1 MIRDYHQIALDYAKQ
16 VSKGTIPACKWVI
29 LACHRFLVDLERD
42 DITFDK
48 AKAARAC
55 AFVEL
60 LPHTKAEWAMELIVL
75 QPWQIFILQ
84 NVFGF
89 LTRSGYRRYRQAF
102 VVCPRKNGK
111 SLFSAA
117 VGIYML
123 VADGETGAEVYCGAT
138 TEKQA
143 WEVFKPARLI
153 CQNSPKLLS
162 RFGIKVSKE
171 AIYRDS
177 DGAKFQPLVGKPGD
191 GSMPHCAI
199 LDERHEHTDDILR
212 DAMRTGMLSRRQALM
227 WTVTTA
233 GFDLSSPCY
242 TDVITGRQI
251 LEGTLESDRWFY
263 IEFTIDEEDD
273 WTSKEAAMKANPNYG
288 ISIHEEDLEDE
299 RKNAINIASL
309 QNGYKTKYLC
319 VWTQAKNAFHNSQKW
334 NENYRPNLSLEDY
347 KGKTII
353 LGLDLAAKQDFNAIA
368 ILIPNGDGTF
378 VTFGK
383 FYIPSDAVNQPGRSH
398 LVTYQTRN
406 KITVFDGN
414 MVDFDAIEHD
424 IDELVANYDVQKIVF
439 DVKLASMMEAH
450 LMDKGY
456 PLEAFVQSAVNYTEP
471 MRWIDGLIN
480 ENKLYHNSAKD
491 DPATWMIANVI
502 SKTNKRDM
510 EHPDKERVDNKIDYP
525 VALYMAA
532 AECLSTPVATF
543 ESLFIS

>member
-1 MIRDYHQIALDYAKQ
+1 MIRDYHQIALDYAKSVLQ
-16 VSKGTIPACKWVI
+16 GTIPACKWVL
-29 LACHRFLVDLERD
+29 LACQRFLVDLERN

-60 LPHTKAEWAMELIVL
+60 LPHTKAEWANELIIL

-89 LTRSGYRRYRQAF
+89 LTKSGYRRYRQAF

-123 VADGETGAEVYCGAT
+123 VADGETGAEIYCGAT

-143 WEVFKPARLI
+143 WEVFKPARII

-273 WTSKEAAMKANPNYG
+273 WTTKEAAMKANPNYG

-319 VWTQAKNAFHNSQKW
+319 VWTQAKNAFHNIQNW
-334 NENYRPNLSLEDY
+334 NKNRDETLNLEDF
-347 KGKTII
+347 KGREIFI
-353 LGLDLAAKQDFNAIA
+353 GCDFAAKQDFCVTA
-368 ILIPNGDGTF
+368 ILVPLSSGNF
-378 VTFGK
+378 ATFGK
-383 FYIPSDAVNQPGRSH
+383 FYIPRDAVNQPGRGY
-398 LVTYQTRN
+398 LQAWDNTQ
-406 KITVFDGN
+406 KITVFEGN
-414 MVDFDAIEHD
+414 MVDFDEIEQD
-424 IDELVANYDVQKIVF
+424 IDSLMNTFDVQKIVF
-439 DVKLASMMEAH
+439 DARLASMMEQH
-450 LMDKGY
+450 LMGKMY
-456 PLEAFVQSAVNYTEP
+456 PVEAFVQSAINYTEP
-471 MRWIDGLIN
+471 MRWIDGMIN
-480 ENKLYHNSAKD
+480 EGKLKHNAAPD
-491 DPATWMIANVI
+491 DPATWMFANVI
-502 SKTNKRDM
+502 SKPNKRDM
-510 EHPDKERVDNKIDYP
+510 EFPDKERYDNKIDYP

-532 AECLSTPVATF
+532 AGYLETPVQGIV
-543 ESLFIS
+543 SLFQS